1 MIVQVLPFPAA
12 SSAWSMD
19 VTAASADV
27 PSTLTDFPM
36 LVHFETL
43 GDDFWDN
50 VSATGGDIRA
60 EVGGSQVPFHLT
72 YIDVAEKKGWGF
84 ALVPS
89 LSSSSDTTITLYGD
103 GSSALPAAS
112 STYGSQAVWA
122 DYEAVYPLNGSLS
135 DATGNG
141 YDLAKRTGTAD
152 AVFDLVEWGAGGGLV
167 VNGDTSL
174 IASGFAPHPVATL
187 GAMGNSHKIDPPS
200 NGGLIAF
207 YDTYGDDTDRV
218 SLIQRLANPNV
229 YSTYDFTNNYL
240 DGSADVDTFEP
251 HRLHLVMDGTTGR
264 YVYLDGTAIATDLS
278 TSVEQWDGGTLIV
291 ADSGATSEWYGEI
304 GWAYVRLEAMSA
316 DWLAVEAAMM
326 EPGFLTVSD
335 LPTVAPYTEVYT
347 PTTNPASTLVDFP
360 YWIPLSELSHDF
372 WHNVKAD
379 GSDIRVYDGSDT
391 AIPFQLVSIDKDAR
405 DGFLIA
411 KQTVTTSGATYK
423 IEVGYPARSA
433 LAATDSYG
441 SEAVWADY
449 KGVWLFDGDQ
459 LDETSGSND
468 LTVKTGSAAYGKLL
482 GLPALDTRTASFQS
496 SVDNMAA
503 GSAVYTISCLA
514 SLDRNDGNNQQA
526 MTFCQTY
533 GSTSNR
539 STIGNRDAGEV
550 YTTYSAANSW
560 MDGPVV
566 DTGVPVRLAATYNG
580 SSGRQL
586 FVDGALEN
594 SGGCSSVTMDTL
606 VIGGG
611 SSTAAHWRGR
621 IAFAYLRYEI
631 MSDDWL
637 AYEADMILRTPNGV
651 ESLWVGGEA

>member
-12 SSAWSMD
+12 SSAWSID

-43 GDDFWDN
+43 GDDFWNN

-60 EVGGSQVPFHLT
+60 EVGGSEVPFHLT

-84 ALVPS
+84 ALIPS

-174 IASGFAPHPVATL
+174 IASGFASHPVATL
-187 GAMGNSHKIDPPS
+187 GAMGNTHKIDPPS
-200 NGGLIAF
+200 NGGLIGF

-218 SLIQRLANPNV
+218 ALVQYATGVES
-229 YSTYDFTNNYL
+229 YSAYDVSNGYL
-240 DGSADVDTFEP
+240 HGSADVDTFEP

-264 YVYLDGTAIATDLS
+264 YIYLDGSVIGTDLA
-278 TSVEQWDGGTLIV
+278 TSVADYDGATLII

-304 GWAYVRLEAMSA
+304 GWAYVRLEALSA

-347 PTTNPASTLVDFP
+347 PPTNPASTLTDFP
-360 YWIPLSELSHDF
+360 YLIPLAEMSHDF
-372 WHNVKAD
+372 WHNVKSD

-391 AIPFQLVSIDKDAR
+391 AIPFQLVNFDVDAR
-405 DGFLIA
+405 TGYLFA
-411 KQTVTTSGATYK
+411 KQTITTSGATYK

-433 LAATDSYG
+433 LAATDTYG
-441 SEAVWADY
+441 SEAVWSDY
-449 KGVWLFDGDQ
+449 KAVYLFDSDQ
-459 LDETSGSND
+459 LDETGGSND
-468 LTVKTGSAAYGKLL
+468 LTVKL
-482 GLPALDTRTASFQS
+482 GTAKYSTLMGMPALDTRGPNFQS
-496 SVDNMAA
+496 SIDNMAA
-503 GSAVYTISCLA
+503 GSAIYTMSVTA
-514 SLDRNDGNNQQA
+514 SLDGNDANNQQA
-526 MTFCQTY
+526 MTFCQAY

-539 STIGNRDAGEV
+539 STLGNRDAPDV

-560 MDGPVV
+560 MDGPAV

-580 SSGRQL
+580 GSGRQL
-586 FVDGALEN
+586 FVNGALEN

-611 SSTAAHWRGR
+611 SSSGANWHGR
-621 IAFAYLRYEI
+621 LAFAYLRYEI

-637 AYEADMILRTPNGV
+637 AYEADMILRTPNSV